1 MLPDAELVTNHLKG
15 DTSAFPDLVNKYQHA
30 LIHLAWTYC
39 KSSQDAEDLAQ
50 TAFIKAYEALPSSR
64 TDLPFKPWLFQI
76 CINLCKNFLK
86 KKKNISFSD
95 MESEDSEES
104 LSFEEKIGSDD
115 PDPFEQLVLEE
126 QKTIVTKSMESIPE
140 KFQRILSL
148 RYMEQL
154 QYDEISRLLS
164 LPLGTVKT
172 HINRAKAHLEKKLR
186 TLL

>member
-1 MLPDAELVTNHLKG
+1 MLPDTELVTNHLKG
-15 DTSAFPDLVNKYQHA
+15 DTSAFPDLVSKYQHA

-39 KSSQDAEDLAQ
+39 KNVQDAEDIAQ

-86 KKKNISFSD
+86 KKKSISFSD
-95 MESEDSEES
+95 MDSEENEQS
-104 LSFEEKIGSDD
+104 IPFEDTIRSSE
-115 PDPFEQLVLEE
+115 PDPFEQLALEE
-126 QKTIVTKSMESIPE
+126 QKNLVKTSMESLPE

-154 QYDEISRLLS
+154 QYDEISKLLS
-164 LPLGTVKT
+164 VPLSTVKT

-186 TLL
+186 TLI